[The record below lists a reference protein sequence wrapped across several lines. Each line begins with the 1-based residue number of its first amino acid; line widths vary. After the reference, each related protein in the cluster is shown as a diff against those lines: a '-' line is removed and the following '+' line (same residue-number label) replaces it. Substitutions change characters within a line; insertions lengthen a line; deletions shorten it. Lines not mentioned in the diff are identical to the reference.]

1 MWLPDPDLELDIPL
15 PLIRMPNGK
24 VYQESV
30 HDYQLDFHEDSSKF
44 RAIVGSIASG
54 KSAMGTIEVF
64 QHCWQFRNNFGFIL
78 RETMPQNR
86 LSSIRDFKQ
95 LCPKFMIRRHN
106 LQDSTITLI
115 NQYGYAFMKEGGH
128 KLRARQQDD
137 MLEEIGGTSMIV
149 FSSFE
154 GTRDALQKWASANIG
169 FYFIDQAERANEEIY
184 EMLNHRLRLEPS
196 RRQAWFCAN
205 WREDVPNESEWLWRL
220 FSEESDEKRPHHTY
234 REVIT
239 KVNQANL
246 PDDFTES
253 LDYAQAE
260 HKKSV
265 YVHGDKDNKM
275 SRAVF
280 PDYSPTIH
288 DIPHQDPPSN
298 WVKGIGLD
306 HGLHNPTAFL
316 EVALLPS
323 GEVYVYDEY
332 EMSGKVVSEHAKE
345 LLKRKTPQHLYWG
358 IDPTTENRE
367 PIAGM
372 SVLHEYHRWQLP
384 FRPSARDVM
393 AGINRIREYLSF
405 ERDRINPFTKQ
416 IGSPK
421 LFISSRCVRLRQQ
434 LLSYRF
440 EELKTHIG
448 FRNEMEKPRK
458 WNDHLVDALRFIFM
472 FVTIPHHVTSEVAGF
487 DSHRTPPVLN
497 MGVKKNTMFNE
508 KGQLDFSG
516 IYEQALRPVSNRGG
530 GMRNRST
537 SAWINATQRADAST
551 TESNDIYANN
561 THRPKRRIYT
571 SPYMEVNR

>member
-1 MWLPDPDLELDIPL
+1 MWVPDVDLELDIPL

-30 HDYQLDFHEDSSKF
+30 HDYQLDFHDDPAKF

-106 LQDSTITLI
+106 LQDSTITLL
-115 NQYGYAFMKEGGH
+115 NQYGFAFMKEGGH
-128 KLRARQQDD
+128 KLRVRQQDEI
-137 MLEEIGGTSMIV
+137 LEEIGGTSMIV

-154 GTRDALQKWASANIG
+154 GTRDALQKWSSANIG
-169 FYFIDQAERANEEIY
+169 FYFMDQAERANEEIY
-184 EMLNHRLRLEPS
+184 EMLNHRLRLQPS
-196 RRQAWFCAN
+196 WRQGWFCAN

-220 FSEESDEKRPHHTY
+220 FCEDSEEKRPNHTY

-239 KVNQANL
+239 KVNEANV
-246 PDDFTES
+246 PDDFIES
-253 LDYAQAE
+253 LDYAQSE
-260 HKKSV
+260 YKKSV
-265 YVHGDKDNKM
+265 YVDGDKDTKM

-280 PDYSPTIH
+280 PDYSPVLH
-288 DIPHQDPPSN
+288 DIPHEDPPSE
-298 WVKGIGLD
+298 WVKGVGLD
-306 HGLHNPTAFL
+306 HGLHNPTAFV
-316 EVALLPS
+316 EVALLPT

-332 EMSGKVVSEHAKE
+332 ELSGKVVSEHAKE
-345 LLKRKTPQHLYWG
+345 LLRRRTRQHIYWG

-384 FRPSARDVM
+384 FRPGARDVM
-393 AGINRIREYLSF
+393 AGINRIRECMAF
-405 ERDRINPFTKQ
+405 EADRINPFTKQ
-416 IGSPK
+416 VGSPK
-421 LFISSRCVRLRQQ
+421 FFISNRCVRLRQQ

-458 WNDHLVDALRFIFM
+458 WNDHLVDALRFIILFITM
-472 FVTIPHHVTSEVAGF
+472 PQSVTSEVAGF
-487 DSHRTPPVLN
+487 DSQSLPPVVS
-497 MGVKKNTMFNE
+497 MPVKKTIFNE
-508 KGQLDFSG
+508 TGELDLTG
-516 IYEQALRPVSNRGG
+516 IYQQALRPMPNG
-530 GMRNRST
+530 GMPQKKMFR
-537 SAWINATQRADAST
+537 SAWAGRQYPPGAAHDPFADQR
-551 TESNDIYANN
+551 
-561 THRPKRRIYT
+561 HRKKGSRFI
-571 SPYMEVNR
+571 SPWAGRGDR